1 MKNQYTNLFMKIFV
15 IFFAVFVVLIFAAG
29 RIPGNDNKSISFLLM
44 GIDSRSF
51 AESNG
56 VRSDTIML
64 FNVDRSTGEI
74 SIISIPRD
82 TRTAIEGR
90 KNREKINHSFAYG
103 GPELTVNTVSKL
115 LGIDLEYY
123 VVADYQMV
131 KEYVDLAGGVEFDV
145 PMDMTYS
152 DPYADPPLE
161 INLKAGSQVL
171 DGDKALQYLRY
182 RKGYTNADLGRIE
195 AQQSFLKSLIKET
208 AKPGIIFKIPGIYK
222 IYRNS
227 INTNIPIIKM
237 GLYGVSLFK
246 YDLDAINSNILPGT
260 TKNIDG
266 ISYFINSDEQTKDL
280 INQILLDGESQN
292 Q

>member
-1 MKNQYTNLFMKIFV
+1 MKIFV
-15 IFFAVFVVLIFAAG
+15 IFFAVFAVLIFAAG
-29 RIPGNDNKSISFLLM
+29 RIPDKDNKSISFLLM

-64 FNVDRSTGEI
+64 FNVDRSTGVI

-90 KNREKINHSFAYG
+90 KNKEKINHSFAYG

-123 VVADYQMV
+123 IVADYQMV
-131 KEYVDLAGGVEFDV
+131 KEYVDLVGGVEFDV

-182 RKGYTNADLGRIE
+182 RKGYKNADLGRIE

-227 INTNIPIIKM
+227 INTNIPMMKM

-246 YDLDAINSNILPGT
+246 YDLDAINSNTLPGT

-266 ISYFINSDEQTKDL
+266 ISYFINSDEQTRDL
-280 INQILLDGESQN
+280 IDQTLLDEGSQN